1 MQGAEPVD
9 LWFAQVPDL
18 PLIRRRLITLLSWL
32 ILAMALWLVGRLVTV
47 VGGW

>member
-9 LWFAQVPDL
+9 LCLAQVPDL
-18 PLIRRRLITLLSWL
+18 PLIRRRLIMLLSWL
-32 ILAMALWLVGRLVTV
+32 ILAMALWLVGRLVTA